1 MPKILHYLIMSKLLL
16 SNVRFSALFRRLEES
31 TQWPQ
36 NQRLGNLDSGHI
48 CPLRMWLLEKYVL
61 RVVGNP
67 LVSK

>member
-1 MPKILHYLIMSKLLL
+1 MP
-16 SNVRFSALFRRLEES
+16 
-31 TQWPQ
+31 WPQ